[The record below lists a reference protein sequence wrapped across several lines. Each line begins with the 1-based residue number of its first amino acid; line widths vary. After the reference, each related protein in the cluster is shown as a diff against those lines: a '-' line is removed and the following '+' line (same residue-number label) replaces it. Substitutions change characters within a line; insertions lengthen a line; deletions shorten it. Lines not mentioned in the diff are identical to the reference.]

1 MSDFEIPE
9 DEIRQQ
15 AAKDGITHIST
26 GVAVLREGKVLVVR
40 RVAGDYLG
48 GVYELPGGGVDPGET
63 IAESAVREVL
73 EETGLKVRR
82 IAGVFEGFDCQTPVK
97 PKVRQINV
105 IVEAEPG
112 EVTLEPSEHDA
123 YRWIDHRDLAD
134 LPTTDAMRD
143 SLERLFAS
151 LDNNG

>member
-1 MSDFEIPE
+1 
-9 DEIRQQ
+9 
-15 AAKDGITHIST
+15 
-26 GVAVLREGKVLVVR
+26 VAVLRDGKVLVVR
-40 RVAGDYLG
+40 RAADDYLG

-82 IAGVFEGFDCQTPVK
+82 IVGLSEGFDYQTPVK

-112 EVTLEPSEHDA
+112 EVVLDPSEHDA
-123 YRWIDHRDLAD
+123 YRWIDRQDIAD
-134 LPTTDAMRD
+134 LPATGAMRD